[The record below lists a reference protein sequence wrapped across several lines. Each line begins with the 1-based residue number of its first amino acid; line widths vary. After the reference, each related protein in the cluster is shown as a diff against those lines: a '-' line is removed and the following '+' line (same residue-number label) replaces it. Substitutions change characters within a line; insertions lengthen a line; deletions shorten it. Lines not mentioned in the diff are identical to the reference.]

1 MRALDIAL
9 GNFQTFA
16 RALRGF
22 RDLVNF
28 SSLIVFFSDLV
39 LYMQDICPEGGLDPP
54 ASASWD
60 KIPTKIPMHAILS
73 TDITP
78 DNPYEADPPKKE
90 EKR

>member
-1 MRALDIAL
+1 MVMWNNAP
-9 GNFQTFA
+9 
-16 RALRGF
+16 ALRGI
-22 RDLVNF
+22 REKVNIR
-28 SSLIVFFSDLV
+28 SLIDFFTEKV
-39 LYMQDICPEGGLDPP
+39 LKKQEKTPEGGIDPP

-60 KIPTKIPMHAILS
+60 KIPTKIPMDAILS